1 MNRPLRVVDTQTLR
15 QNAEQQLRH
24 EPQVIANTAETKSP
38 ELMQILIHELR
49 VHQIELELQNEELR
63 RKQAELDSSRSMY
76 FNLYHIFGF
85 FNIFIFT
92 Y

>member
-1 MNRPLRVVDTQTLR
+1 MNRPLRVLDTQTLR
-15 QNAEQQLRH
+15 QNAEQELRH
-24 EPQVIANTAETKSP
+24 EPQVIAKTAETMSP

-63 RKQAELDSSRSMY
+63 QTQADLDASRSRY
-76 FNLYHIFGF
+76 LDLYDLSPVG
-85 FNIFIFT
+85 